1 MWMPPTSYLVPI
13 FFQGIY
19 GHCICY
25 QIQRWQHLLCMIFYR
40 VMQQFTK
47 KNLNGVFSQIA
58 SNNIRIMNN
67 SAGGGPSLQLLS
79 PPQSTIMSYEK
90 KKHFFRGFVIIKS
103 FISFISELT
112 FWWFKSI
119 KIINFRIYKLSIEII
134 VRSQSSQ
141 ILKNG

>member
-79 PPQSTIMSYEK
+79 PPHEK
-90 KKHFFRGFVIIKS
+90 KTFLPGVRDYQKLHF
-103 FISFISELT
+103 SFISELT